1 MKSNI
6 VVLFLIIASLSLL
19 VAGCG
24 NQTPTANVA
33 KNTQSNMER
42 ETIKIG
48 YIGPLTGDVASIG
61 IAGKNGMILAVEEI
75 NKKGGI
81 NGKLIEAIYEN
92 SKCNGKDASS
102 AAQKLVNMDDVDYIV
117 GGYCSSETIGAYP
130 ITEEN
135 KRILFSPCSSNPD
148 ITTAGDYVFR
158 DYPSDTF
165 QGAYAAEFA
174 YSGGV
179 RKVAILSCLS
189 DWCVGLKDVFSARFE
204 ELGGEVLSIQ
214 EFTQGSPDLRSQLT
228 KIKRENP
235 DLIYMP
241 AYTDSTVNGLK
252 QANELGLDMS
262 KFLGADAWID
272 ENIWNQ
278 LGKSADGVRF
288 LTKKNVV
295 PEDFQD
301 RYRQRFN
308 GKEISICTAET
319 YDIVKILAEKISEY
333 GDNVDKV
340 KDSLYSVK
348 KYKGMSGEITLDNN
362 GDLVKA
368 EYDTMKIEG
377 GTPVE
382 I

>member
-135 KRILFSPCSSNPD
+135 KRIL
-148 ITTAGDYVFR
+148 
-158 DYPSDTF
+158 
-165 QGAYAAEFA
+165 
-174 YSGGV
+174 
-179 RKVAILSCLS
+179 
-189 DWCVGLKDVFSARFE
+189 
-204 ELGGEVLSIQ
+204 
-214 EFTQGSPDLRSQLT
+214 
-228 KIKRENP
+228 
-235 DLIYMP
+235 
-241 AYTDSTVNGLK
+241 
-252 QANELGLDMS
+252 
-262 KFLGADAWID
+262 
-272 ENIWNQ
+272 
-278 LGKSADGVRF
+278 
-288 LTKKNVV
+288 
-295 PEDFQD
+295 
-301 RYRQRFN
+301 
-308 GKEISICTAET
+308 
-319 YDIVKILAEKISEY
+319 
-333 GDNVDKV
+333 
-340 KDSLYSVK
+340 
-348 KYKGMSGEITLDNN
+348 
-362 GDLVKA
+362 
-368 EYDTMKIEG
+368 
-377 GTPVE
+377 
-382 I
+382 